1 MFIGEFNHSLDIKG
15 RIALPKKFRSDL
27 EKGLVIT
34 KGLDNC
40 LWIYSMEEWVNLAK
54 KLVNLPISQS
64 DTRAFSRMMLAGA
77 MDVNLDSQG
86 RIVIPEYLRTYANIN
101 KKVIIA
107 GLYDRLELWDQD
119 KWNDYKSNTE
129 SKVDQLAERLGELGI

>member
-40 LWIYSMEEWVNLAK
+40 LWIYTMEEWENLAK
-54 KLVNLPISQS
+54 KLINLPISQS

-119 KWNDYKSNTE
+119 KWDEYKSKTE
-129 SKVDQLAERLGELGI
+129 SKVDELAERLGELGI

>member
-40 LWIYSMEEWVNLAK
+40 LWIYTMEEWNNLAK

-64 DTRAFSRMMLAGA
+64 DTRAFSRIMLAGA
-77 MDVNLDSQG
+77 MDVTLDSQG

-107 GLYDRLELWDQD
+107 GLYDRLELWDQE
-119 KWNDYKSNTE
+119 KWDEYKSKTE
-129 SKVDQLAERLGELGI
+129 SKVDELAERLGELGI

>member
-40 LWIYSMEEWVNLAK
+40 LWIYTMEEWNNLAK

-64 DTRAFSRMMLAGA
+64 DTRAFSRIMLAGA
-77 MDVNLDSQG
+77 MDVTLDSQG

-107 GLYDRLELWDQD
+107 GLYDRLELCDQEKWDE
-119 KWNDYKSNTE
+119 YKSKTE
-129 SKVDQLAERLGELGI
+129 SKVDELAERLGELGI

>member
-40 LWIYSMEEWVNLAK
+40 LWIYTMEEWNNLAK

-64 DTRAFSRMMLAGA
+64 DTRAFSRIMLAGA
-77 MDVNLDSQG
+77 MDVTLDSQG

-107 GLYDRLELWDQD
+107 GLYDRLELGIKKNGMNINQ
-119 KWNDYKSNTE
+119 KL
-129 SKVDQLAERLGELGI
+129 KVKLMNWLKD

>member
-1 MFIGEFNHSLDIKG
+1 MFIGEFSHSLDTKG
-15 RIALPKKFRSDL
+15 RVALPKKFRSDL

-40 LWIYSMEEWVNLAK
+40 LWIYTMQEWENLAK
-54 KLVNLPISQS
+54 KLINLPISQS
-64 DTRAFSRMMLAGA
+64 DTRAFARMMLAGA

-86 RIVIPEYLRTYANIN
+86 RVIIPEYLRTYANIS

-107 GLYDRLELWDQD
+107 GLYDRLELWDQN
-119 KWNDYKSNTE
+119 KWNDYKEKTE
-129 SKVDQLAERLGELGI
+129 NKVDELAERLGELGI

>member
-1 MFIGEFNHSLDIKG
+1 MFIGEFNHSLDTKG
-15 RIALPKKFRSDL
+15 RVALPKKFRSDL

-40 LWIYSMEEWVNLAK
+40 LWIYTMQEWENLAK

-64 DTRAFSRMMLAGA
+64 DTRAFARMMLAGA

-86 RIVIPEYLRTYANIN
+86 RVIIPEYLRTYANIS

-119 KWNDYKSNTE
+119 KWNNYKEKTE
-129 SKVDQLAERLGELGI
+129 NKVDELAERLGELGI